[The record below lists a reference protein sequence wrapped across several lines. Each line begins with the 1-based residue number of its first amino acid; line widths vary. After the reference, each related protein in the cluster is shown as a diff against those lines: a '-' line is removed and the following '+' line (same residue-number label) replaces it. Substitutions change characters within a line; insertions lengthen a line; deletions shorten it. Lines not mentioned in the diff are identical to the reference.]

1 MKRFV
6 NRKMSRI
13 DWSTFGKPVPR
24 NIRIPVIVS
33 LFIGVVVSSIFLF
46 DNESSESATTLTAIP
61 IFTYEH
67 EAALTYQVHLKP
79 NIVYETSTPQ
89 PGQTYFTKLIDYI
102 DVYASYEF
110 SADTPTQNSGDYG
123 ITIYLE
129 ANNMPGKSF
138 PVSLDVPDPDLT
150 FEHTAELDYQ
160 VHLKPNIFYTTTT
173 LGPGETYF
181 SNIVDHFDVT
191 ASYSFNCDSPSQSS
205 GQYEVTGILAAPP
218 YWQKS
223 YVIHPQAPFDAGE
236 KTHTVSNLFTIDL
249 DEYRLRADEINAE
262 LGVHPRETDL
272 TIQLNVQLDAKTDN
286 GSITEHLSPSMR
298 IPLSA
303 AQFTIDGDL
312 SQTSAG
318 YVSGKGSGIL
328 RPQFASDGKVANF
341 NDGFRIDLTPYQD
354 ILDTIADQTGIV
366 LQEPRLVVV
375 LDVNITAESDKGTVV
390 KNLNPSMIIPLSPKT
405 TEITGEF
412 SDAQSGS
419 IDKKGLETR
428 STSSG
433 NNSGPITSLIIF
445 SILFVGFTGLTRNK
459 PETANPFLKRM
470 NSINKKYRARL
481 VEVTH
486 MPDITDQ
493 QIISMA
499 SVEDLDRIAEE
510 IMKPIIYHRPNSPDG
525 PHIYCVLDGTI
536 RYQYVLSK
544 ESIE

>member
-6 NRKMSRI
+6 NKIFSRT
-13 DWSTFGKPVPR
+13 DWATFGKPVPR
-24 NIRIPVIVS
+24 HIRIPVIVS
-33 LFIGVVVSSIFLF
+33 LFIGIVVSSIFLF
-46 DNESSESATTLTAIP
+46 DNESSQSTTTLAAIP

-79 NIVYETSTPQ
+79 NIVYKTSAPQ

-110 SADTPTQNSGDYG
+110 SGDAPTQTSGDYG

-138 PVSLDVPDPDLT
+138 PVMLDVPDPDLT

-160 VHLKPNIFYTTTT
+160 VHLKPNNFYTTTT
-173 LGPGETYF
+173 LSPGETYF
-181 SNIVDHFDVT
+181 SSIVDHFDVI

-205 GQYEVTGILAAPP
+205 GQYEVTGILTAPP

-223 YVIHPQAPFDAGE
+223 YVIQPQAPFDASK
-236 KTHTVSNLFTIDL
+236 KTHTLSNLFTIDL
-249 DEYRLRADEINAE
+249 DEYRLRADEINTE
-262 LGVHPRETDL
+262 LGVHPRETDF

-298 IPLSA
+298 IPLST

-312 SQTSAG
+312 SQTSVG
-318 YVSGKGSGIL
+318 NVPGKGSGIL
-328 RPQFASDGKVANF
+328 RPQFTSDGTVANF
-341 NDGFRIDLTPYQD
+341 NDGFRIDLAPYQD
-354 ILDTIADQTGIV
+354 ILDTIAEQAGV
-366 LQEPRLVVV
+366 PLQEPRLVIV

-390 KNLNPSMIIPLSPKT
+390 ENLNPGMIIPLSPKT

-412 SDAQSGS
+412 SDAQTGS
-419 IDKKGLETR
+419 IDKKGLETH

-433 NNSGPITSLIIF
+433 NTAGPIASLIIF

-459 PETANPFLKRM
+459 PETANPFLKRI
-470 NSINKKYRARL
+470 NSINKKYKARL

-493 QIISMA
+493 QIIPVT

-510 IMKPIIYHRPNSPDG
+510 IIKPIIYHRPNSPDG
-525 PHIYCVLDGTI
+525 PHVYCVLDGAI
-536 RYQYVLSK
+536 RYQYVLRE
-544 ESIE
+544 ESVE